1 MTLWEIAGNLDDI
14 IVDAGGPSKDNGLY
28 VGWITRGEG
37 HSYKPLVSTKSVFKT
52 KELAIHFM
60 QSIVDFAKKFTE
72 DDLKDIR
79 NPEHPL
85 YFLTLDQEELNVIQ
99 DIVSAAKG

>member
-1 MTLWEIAGNLDDI
+1 
-14 IVDAGGPSKDNGLY
+14 
-28 VGWITRGEG
+28 
-37 HSYKPLVSTKSVFKT
+37 
-52 KELAIHFM
+52 M